1 MFSLRSLLSEFKNER
16 HAGRV
21 VRSFAWMAIGA
32 VSGCS
37 SPNWIGPVA
46 GIPISETAPAMLA
59 LATLEPQARTNTTA
73 NAVPAKGEIHAQGKL
88 MPARGIARISALP
101 GDRVESVLVRA
112 GQKVKA
118 DDPLAIMQSQKLRTL
133 ELEAL
138 ELKIREANVAFQAR
152 LRELQ
157 IAIQSADAKVQAAKQ
172 FETLAATQ
180 KNQSLQ
186 SLRQVDALAEQVV
199 RLKRLREDPLTR
211 AAVGAIELETK
222 QLEAEKARLQAEQA
236 VQAAEHQIE
245 QSKLQ
250 TTTATEA
257 YLAAKETWEE
267 TQKNSPT
274 LSLQKQADVLRLQ
287 LAEST
292 LRAPY
297 DAIVLQVLTERGER
311 ISTLPVVEIADVSK
325 MVCIAEVYEADVP
338 RIQVGDVA
346 NIRSSALTSELRGT
360 VARIDRVVGAAQLRS
375 PNPMA
380 RSDFRAIG
388 VWIEIDPS
396 QTEQAAERI
405 QLQVDV
411 TIRSNP

>member
-1 MFSLRSLLSEFKNER
+1 MFSLRSLLSEFQNER
-16 HAGRV
+16 NAGRV
-21 VRSFAWMAIGA
+21 FRSLAWVAIGA

-37 SPNWIGPVA
+37 SSNWMGPAA
-46 GIPISETAPAMLA
+46 GIPVSDSSPAMLA
-59 LATLEPQARTNTTA
+59 LATLEPQTRSNATTNASTT
-73 NAVPAKGEIHAQGKL
+73 KGEIHAQGKL
-88 MPARGIARISALP
+88 MPARGIARLSGLP

-118 DDPLAIMQSQKLRTL
+118 DDPLAIMQSQKVRSL

-138 ELKIREANVAFQAR
+138 ELKIREAEVAFQAR

-180 KNQSLQ
+180 KNQSIQ
-186 SLRQVDALAEQVV
+186 SLRQVDALAEQVL
-199 RLKRLREDPLTR
+199 RLRRLREDPLTR

-222 QLEAEKARLQAEQA
+222 ELEVEKARLQAEQA

-250 TTTATEA
+250 TKTATEA

-274 LSLQKQADVLRLQ
+274 LSLEKQAEVLRLQ
-287 LAEST
+287 GAEST

-311 ISTLPVVEIADVSK
+311 TTTLPVVEIADVSK

-346 NIRSSALTSELRGT
+346 TIRSSALTSELRGT

-396 QTEQAAERI
+396 QTEQAADRI

-411 TIRSNP
+411 TIRSDL